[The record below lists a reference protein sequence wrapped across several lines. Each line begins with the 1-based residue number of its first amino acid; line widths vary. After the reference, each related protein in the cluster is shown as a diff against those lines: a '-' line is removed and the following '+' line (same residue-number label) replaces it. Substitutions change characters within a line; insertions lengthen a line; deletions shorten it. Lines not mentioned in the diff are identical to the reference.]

1 MHLTNTSEEGSSGQ
15 RSRKGE
21 RTMSTIS
28 YPETRSGSGA
38 SAASGAVILLY
49 GVATYLFFLAV
60 FVYTI
65 GFVGGFVVP
74 KHIENGLPGDAPS
87 AILVDV
93 VLLGLFAIQH
103 SVMARPAF
111 KRWWTQIIPAA
122 AERSTFVLCATA
134 LLALIIWQWRPLPG
148 VVWEVE
154 SPMGVAVLHGL
165 YFLGWGI
172 VFYTTFLI
180 DHFELFG
187 VRQTIDHAFG
197 RRTEPAQFTERSLY
211 RVVRHPLMLGFL
223 IAFWAAPVMS
233 PGRLLFAGLI
243 TAWVLV
249 AIRMEEST
257 LVEMHGELYEGYRR
271 RVPALLP
278 RLRWRTGAE

>member
-1 MHLTNTSEEGSSGQ
+1 
-15 RSRKGE
+15 
-21 RTMSTIS
+21 MSTTS
-28 YPETRSGSGA
+28 YPATELGSGA
-38 SAASGAVILLY
+38 SIASRAAILLY

-60 FVYTI
+60 FVYSI
-65 GFVGGFVVP
+65 GFVGGFLVP
-74 KHIENGLPGDAPS
+74 KHIENGLLVDPLS
-87 AILVDV
+87 AVLVDV
-93 VLLGLFAIQH
+93 VLLALFAIQH

-111 KRWWTQIIPAA
+111 KRWWTQVIPPA
-122 AERSTFVLCATA
+122 AERSTFVLFASA
-134 LLALIIWQWRPLPG
+134 LLALIVWQWRPLPG

-154 SPMGVAVLHGL
+154 SPIGVAMLHGL

-172 VFYTTFLI
+172 VLYATFLI

-187 VRQTIDHAFG
+187 LRQTIGHALSWP
-197 RRTEPAQFTERSLY
+197 TEAAQFAERSLY

-233 PGRLLFAGLI
+233 PGRLLFAGVI
-243 TAWVLV
+243 TAWVLI
-249 AIRMEEST
+249 AIRIEEST

-278 RLRWRTGAE
+278 RFRDLIGRGKEFPR

>member
-1 MHLTNTSEEGSSGQ
+1 
-15 RSRKGE
+15 
-21 RTMSTIS
+21 MSTTS
-28 YPETRSGSGA
+28 CPATELGSGA
-38 SAASGAVILLY
+38 SAASRTAILLY
-49 GVATYLFFLAV
+49 GVATYLFFLTV

-74 KHIENGLPGDAPS
+74 KHIENGLPLDPLS
-87 AILVDV
+87 ALLVDV
-93 VLLGLFAIQH
+93 VLLALFAIQH

-111 KRWWTQIIPAA
+111 KRWWTQIIPPA
-122 AERSTFVLCATA
+122 AERSTFVLFASA
-134 LLALIIWQWRPLPG
+134 LLALIVWQWRPLPG
-148 VVWEVE
+148 VVWEVK
-154 SPMGVAVLHGL
+154 SPIGVAMLHGL

-172 VFYTTFLI
+172 VLYATFLI

-187 VRQTIDHAFG
+187 LRQAIGHALG
-197 RRTEPAQFTERSLY
+197 RPTEPAQFTERSLY

-233 PGRLLFAGLI
+233 PGRLLFAGMI

-249 AIRMEEST
+249 AIRIEEST
-257 LVEMHGELYEGYRR
+257 LVEVHGELYEGYRR

-278 RLRWRTGAE
+278 RFHSWT

>member
-1 MHLTNTSEEGSSGQ
+1 ML
-15 RSRKGE
+15 
-21 RTMSTIS
+21 STS
-28 YPETRSGSGA
+28 YPETESSSGA
-38 SAASGAVILLY
+38 SAASGAVILVY
-49 GVATYLFFLAV
+49 GVVTYLFFLAV

-65 GFVGGFVVP
+65 GFVGGFIVP
-74 KHIENGLPGDAPS
+74 KHIENGLPGSTSS
-87 AILVDV
+87 AVLVDV
-93 VLLGLFAIQH
+93 VLLALFAIQH

-111 KRWWTQIIPAA
+111 KRWWTRLIPAA
-122 AERSTFVLCATA
+122 AERSTFVLCASA
-134 LLALIIWQWRPLPG
+134 LLALIVWQWRPVPG

-154 SPMGVAVLHGL
+154 SPVGVTVLHGL

-197 RRTEPAQFTERSLY
+197 RPTEPAQFTERSLY

-233 PGRLLFAGLI
+233 PGRLLFAGVI
-243 TAWVLV
+243 TAWVLL
-249 AIRMEEST
+249 AIRMEEAT

-278 RLRWRTGAE
+278 RFRWGTGAGMREGVFRDETSR

>member
-1 MHLTNTSEEGSSGQ
+1 
-15 RSRKGE
+15 
-21 RTMSTIS
+21 MSTTS
-28 YPETRSGSGA
+28 YPETELEAGA
-38 SAASGAVILLY
+38 SAASRALILLY
-49 GVATYLFFLAV
+49 GVATYPFFLAV

-74 KHIENGLPGDAPS
+74 KHIENGVPGHTLS
-87 AILVDV
+87 AVLVDV
-93 VLLGLFAIQH
+93 VLLALFAIQH

-111 KRWWTQIIPAA
+111 KRWWTQIIPAT
-122 AERSTFVLCATA
+122 AERSTFVLCASA
-134 LLALIIWQWRPLPG
+134 LLALIVWQWRPLPG

-154 SPMGVAVLHGL
+154 SPIGVAVLHGL

-172 VFYTTFLI
+172 VFYATFLI

-187 VRQTIDHAFG
+187 VRQAVDHAFG
-197 RRTEPAQFTERSLY
+197 RPTEQARFTERSLY

-233 PGRLLFAGLI
+233 PGRLLFAGVI
-243 TAWVLV
+243 TAWVLL
-249 AIRMEEST
+249 AIRIEEKT
-257 LVEMHGELYEGYRR
+257 LVEAHGELYEGYRR

-278 RLRWRTGAE
+278 RLRWWTGAE

>member
-1 MHLTNTSEEGSSGQ
+1 M
-15 RSRKGE
+15 
-21 RTMSTIS
+21 MSTTS
-28 YPETRSGSGA
+28 YLATELDSGA
-38 SAASGAVILLY
+38 SVASRAAILFY

-74 KHIENGLPGDAPS
+74 KHIENGLLVDPLS
-87 AILVDV
+87 AVLVDV
-93 VLLGLFAIQH
+93 VLLALFAIQH

-111 KRWWTQIIPAA
+111 KRWWTQIIPPA
-122 AERSTFVLCATA
+122 AERSTFVLCASA
-134 LLALIIWQWRPLPG
+134 LLALIDWQWRPLPG

-154 SPMGVAVLHGL
+154 SPIGVALLHGL
-165 YFLGWGI
+165 YFLGWGM
-172 VFYTTFLI
+172 VLYATVLI

-187 VRQTIDHAFG
+187 LRQTIGHALG
-197 RRTEPAQFTERSLY
+197 RPTEPLQFTERSLY

-233 PGRLLFAGLI
+233 PGRLLFAGVI
-243 TAWVLV
+243 TVWVLF
-249 AIRMEEST
+249 AIRIEEST
-257 LVEMHGELYEGYRR
+257 LVEVHGELYESYRR

-278 RLRWRTGAE
+278 RFRWWT

>member
-1 MHLTNTSEEGSSGQ
+1 
-15 RSRKGE
+15 
-21 RTMSTIS
+21 MSAIS
-28 YPETRSGSGA
+28 CPGTELESGA
-38 SAASGAVILLY
+38 SAASRAAILLY
-49 GVATYLFFLAV
+49 GVATYLFFLTV

-74 KHIENGLPGDAPS
+74 KHIENGPPSDTLS

-93 VLLGLFAIQH
+93 VLLALFAIQH

-111 KRWWTQIIPAA
+111 KRWWTQIVPAA

-134 LLALIIWQWRPLPG
+134 LLALIVWQWRPLPG

-154 SPMGVAVLHGL
+154 SPMGVAALHGL

-172 VFYTTFLI
+172 VFYATFLI

-187 VRQTIDHAFG
+187 VRQAIDYAFG
-197 RRTEPAQFTERSLY
+197 RPAKQTQFTERSLY

-233 PGRLLFAGLI
+233 PGRLLFAGVI
-243 TAWVLV
+243 TAWVLL
-249 AIRMEEST
+249 AIRIEEST
-257 LVEMHGELYEGYRR
+257 LVEMHGEVYERYRR

-278 RLRWRTGAE
+278 RFRWRAGAE

>member
-1 MHLTNTSEEGSSGQ
+1 MRLTNTTDNSYLATELGSS
-15 RSRKGE
+15 
-21 RTMSTIS
+21 
-28 YPETRSGSGA
+28 A
-38 SAASGAVILLY
+38 SAASRTAILLY
-49 GVATYLFFLAV
+49 GVATYLLFLAV
-60 FVYTI
+60 FLYTI

-74 KHIENGLPGDAPS
+74 KHIDNGLSVDPLG

-93 VLLGLFAIQH
+93 VLLALFAIQH

-111 KRWWTQIIPAA
+111 KRWWTRIIPPA
-122 AERSTFVLCATA
+122 AERSTFVLLASA
-134 LLALIIWQWRPLPG
+134 LLALIVWQWRPLPG

-154 SPMGVAVLHGL
+154 SPIGVAMLHGL

-172 VFYTTFLI
+172 VLYATCLI

-187 VRQTIDHAFG
+187 VRQAIGHALG
-197 RRTEPAQFTERSLY
+197 RPTEPAQFTERSLY

-233 PGRLLFAGLI
+233 PGRLLFAGVI

-249 AIRMEEST
+249 AIRIEEST
-257 LVEMHGELYEGYRR
+257 LVEVHGELYEGYRR

-278 RLRWRTGAE
+278 RFRPWT

>member
-1 MHLTNTSEEGSSGQ
+1 
-15 RSRKGE
+15 
-21 RTMSTIS
+21 MSATP
-28 YPETRSGSGA
+28 YPAKALDSGA
-38 SAASGAVILLY
+38 SAANRGAILLY
-49 GVATYLFFLAV
+49 GVVTYLFFLAV

-74 KHIENGLPGDAPS
+74 KHIENGVPGDTPS

-93 VLLGLFAIQH
+93 VLLALFAIQH
-103 SVMARPAF
+103 SVMARSAF
-111 KRWWTQIIPAA
+111 KRWWTRIVPPA
-122 AERSTFVLCATA
+122 AERSTFVLCASG
-134 LLALIIWQWRPLPG
+134 LLALIVWQWRPLPG
-148 VVWEVE
+148 VVWEVK

-197 RRTEPAQFTERSLY
+197 RPTEQARFTERSLY

-233 PGRLLFAGLI
+233 PGRLLFAGVI
-243 TAWVLV
+243 TAWVLL
-249 AIRMEEST
+249 AIRIEEST

-278 RLRWRTGAE
+278 RFRWGTGAE